1 MIINFKLHSL
11 NYRKYTSLNLM
22 SSLRIF
28 YEFLFG
34 VIILIA
40 FRVCKTG

>member
-1 MIINFKLHSL
+1 MPIDNV
-11 NYRKYTSLNLM
+11 RKM